1 MPITR
6 TILDV
11 AHRDPHRVALTDGQG
26 TAISYRDLVVQ
37 SPAHMLTIEHLLT
50 SLTDE
55 RRGRITFAD
64 EIGDIPVIALS
75 LTNALDSAMLVAMLA
90 GYRTVTSVLDPL
102 WPVEHRLRSV
112 WRSGAQIV
120 ITDDEAFIE
129 ELSAAAWPGV
139 ALTLDAYR
147 QTVQNLLGKAKFMS
161 PAHGPSGAAVMPE
174 VRDDD
179 EPFIL
184 IFTSGTT
191 DLPKGFL
198 RTRGSWR
205 YNVGISE
212 KYLFAGDGVVTFAP
226 GPIAYSLTLYAL
238 IEVLGTGGTLYLQ
251 SRFDAFDA
259 AALLAREPIERLVA
273 VPAVLPAIAKAGTRD
288 GVVFD
293 RLTHAVIG
301 GANLSSALRD
311 SFEQVA
317 PNARVM
323 SYYGAAEI
331 GFIGYSFDGDGA
343 LLEPFGGLELA
354 VHDED
359 GNDVP
364 EGEIGT
370 LKVKVGSQ
378 GDRYISTTGGALI
391 TGDDGWASVNDQ
403 ARLVD
408 GKILLEGRAGDIAV
422 TGGHKVSLMQID
434 RALEGIPGCERST
447 SVIQPHDLLGQIIVA
462 VIEVDEGSEAPAKSA
477 LLEQLREVLPP
488 QFVPHRFYT
497 AESLPRTVGG
507 KIRRVEVRE
516 ELEAGV
522 YTRL

>member
-6 TILDV
+6 TILEV
-11 AHRDPHRVALTDGQG
+11 AETDPHRVALADGLG
-26 TAISYRDLVVQ
+26 TTITYRDLVIQ
-37 SPAHMLTIEHLLT
+37 SPEHLRTIEALLDT
-50 SLTDE
+50 ITEDARARLTFSE
-55 RRGRITFAD
+55 
-64 EIGDIPVIALS
+64 EIGDIHVISVS
-75 LTNALDSAMLVAMLA
+75 LTNALESAMLVAMLA

-120 ITDDEAFIE
+120 ITDDPAFVE
-129 ELSAAAWPGV
+129 ELRADEWPGI
-139 ALTLDAYR
+139 ALTRDAY
-147 QTVQNLLGKAKFMS
+147 VAKAQKM
-161 PAHGPSGAAVMPE
+161 AHGPNADRAEPPHAESFPAPE
-174 VRDDD
+174 VRGDD

-191 DLPKGFL
+191 DLPKAFL
-198 RTRGSWR
+198 RTRRSWR

-212 KYLFAGDGVVTFAP
+212 RYLFAGDAVVTFAP
-226 GPIAYSLTLYAL
+226 GPLAYSLTLYAL
-238 IEVLGTGGTLYLQ
+238 IEVLGTGGSLYLQ
-251 SRFDAFDA
+251 SRFDAFA
-259 AALLAREPIERLVA
+259 AADLIAREPVTRLVA
-273 VPAVLPAIAKAGTRD
+273 VPAVLPAIAKVGSRD

-311 SFEQVA
+311 SFEAVA
-317 PNARVM
+317 RNAQVM

-359 GNDVP
+359 GQPVP
-364 EGEIGT
+364 DGELGT

-391 TGDDGWASVNDQ
+391 TGPDGWASVNDQ
-403 ARLVD
+403 ARLID

-422 TGGHKVSLMQID
+422 TGGHKVSLMQVD
-434 RALEGIPGCERST
+434 RALEAIPGCERST
-447 SVIQPHDLLGQIIVA
+447 SVIQPHDTLGQIIVA
-462 VIEVDEGSEAPAKSA
+462 VIEVDEGAEPPVKSH
-477 LLEQLREVLPP
+477 LLEHLREALPP

-507 KIRRVEVRE
+507 KIRRVEVRD
-516 ELEAGV
+516 ELEAGL